1 MTDENGTNSSGKKA
15 RLSPFLPTLSV
26 PTTQLASFIFLVL
39 PFLSLDNIDNVDT
52 VDIVDYSTAAR
63 TSTQMAHAS

>member
-26 PTTQLASFIFLVL
+26 PTTPLASLIFFGA
-39 PFLSLDNIDNVDT
+39 PILSLDNIDNVDT
-52 VDIVDYSTAAR
+52 IDIVDYFTATR
-63 TSTQMAHAS
+63 TSTQMVGES